1 MQMNLGQQPYS
12 VDRVF
17 HDVVE
22 LDVLRLDV
30 FTDNLYAGNPAWV
43 VLGADQLDDVLMQRT
58 SSELGGPET
67 AFVLKSKKADV
78 RLRYFAGEVEEPISG
93 HCTIGALWTMAEQS
107 AFGSS
112 FGGRHRAETPLG
124 ILPFSVELRPDG
136 SRTVWMAQK
145 RPLYSRV
152 EEVTEVASALGVGV
166 DTMFHKEFPLSKVST
181 GLPTL
186 LVPMKSMSALERVS
200 PRQEEL
206 LQLFRELEVAAVSA
220 YTWGGF
226 DESATLHARCFLPS
240 PAFHEDPASGM
251 PAGALAAYL
260 VEHDLIPK
268 DKAEHLVIEQ
278 GHFVGRPSK
287 VLVRIEKKGSSVRK
301 VEVGGSV
308 RQSIK
313 GRISLP

>member
-1 MQMNLGQQPYS
+1 MLK
-12 VDRVF
+12 
-17 HDVVE
+17 
-22 LDVLRLDV
+22 LDV
-30 FTDNLYAGNPAWV
+30 FTDNLYSGNPAWV
-43 VLGADQLDDVLMQRT
+43 VLGADALDDLLMQRA
-58 SSELGGPET
+58 SAELGGPEV

-93 HCTIGALWTMAEQS
+93 HCTIGALWALAEQN

-136 SRTVWMAQK
+136 SKTVWMAQK

-166 DTMFHKEFPLSKVST
+166 DTMFHREFPLSKVST

-186 LVPMKSMSALERVS
+186 VVPMKSMDALGRIS
-200 PRQEEL
+200 PRHDEL
-206 LQLFRELEVAAVSA
+206 LALFGEFEVAAVMA
-220 YTWGGF
+220 YAWGGF
-226 DESATLHARCFLPS
+226 EEGTTLHSRCYLPS
-240 PAFHEDPASGM
+240 PVFHEDPASGM

-260 VEHDLIPK
+260 VEHDLIPR
-268 DKAEHLVIEQ
+268 DQAEHMIIEQ

-287 VLVRIEKKGSSVRK
+287 VHVRVEKKGASVRK
-301 VEVGGSV
+301 VEIGGAV
-308 RQSIK
+308 RQSVR